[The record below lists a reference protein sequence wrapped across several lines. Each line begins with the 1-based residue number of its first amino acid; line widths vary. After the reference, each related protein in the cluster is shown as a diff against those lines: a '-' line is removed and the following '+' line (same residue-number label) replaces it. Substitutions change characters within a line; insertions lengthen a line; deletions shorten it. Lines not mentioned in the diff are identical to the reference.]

1 MVVRDWLSATLNNF
15 MNSKKVGKREVVIMP
30 ISKLILGMLKILKEN
45 GYVKDFT
52 VEEGKFQK
60 LNVELGK
67 INKCKAIKPRFYVKK
82 DGFEKYIKRYLPARD
97 FGVLIV
103 STNKGLMT
111 HKEAMEKGI
120 GGSLIAYCY

>member
-15 MNSKKVGKREVVIMP
+15 MNSKKVGKKEIVVMP
-30 ISKLILGMLKILKEN
+30 ISKLILGTLKILKEN
-45 GYVKDFT
+45 GYIKDFKI
-52 VEEGKFQK
+52 EEGKFK
-60 LNVELGK
+60 RVTLELGK
-67 INKCKAIKPRFYVKK
+67 LNECKAIKPRFYVKK
-82 DGFEKYIKRYLPARD
+82 DEFDKYIKRYLPARD
-97 FGVLIV
+97 FGILIV